1 MAFQLII
8 FFCPEFLLIVEKKRF
23 KNGGDLLKISVLGYA
38 SLAIGQIATIFMLS
52 RLSRNDVNIAK
63 GIAKETYVEVLRD
76 LSNPEINPE
85 AKMYLEKVKELLEQ
99 DLNYER

>member
-1 MAFQLII
+1 MILI
-8 FFCPEFLLIVEKKRF
+8 K
-23 KNGGDLLKISVLGYA
+23 GGDFIKLSVLGYA

-76 LSNPEINPE
+76 LSNREINPE
-85 AKMYLEKVKELLEQ
+85 TKMYLEKVKELLEQ
-99 DLNYER
+99 DLNY

>member
-1 MAFQLII
+1 MILI
-8 FFCPEFLLIVEKKRF
+8 K
-23 KNGGDLLKISVLGYA
+23 GGDFIKLSVLGYA

>member
-1 MAFQLII
+1 MILI
-8 FFCPEFLLIVEKKRF
+8 K
-23 KNGGDLLKISVLGYA
+23 GGDFIKLSVLGYA

-76 LSNPEINPE
+76 LNNPEINPE

>member
-1 MAFQLII
+1 MI
-8 FFCPEFLLIVEKKRF
+8 KK
-23 KNGGDLLKISVLGYA
+23 GGDFIKLSVLGYA

-76 LSNPEINPE
+76 LSNPKINPE
-85 AKMYLEKVKELLEQ
+85 TKVYLEKVKELLEQ
-99 DLNYER
+99 DLNY

>member
-1 MAFQLII
+1 M
-8 FFCPEFLLIVEKKRF
+8 
-23 KNGGDLLKISVLGYA
+23 
-38 SLAIGQIATIFMLS
+38 AIGQIATIFMIS
-52 RLSRNDVNIAK
+52 RLSHNDAIIAK

-99 DLNYER
+99 DLIYER

>member
-1 MAFQLII
+1 M
-8 FFCPEFLLIVEKKRF
+8 
-23 KNGGDLLKISVLGYA
+23 
-38 SLAIGQIATIFMLS
+38 AIGQIATIFMLS
-52 RLSRNDVNIAK
+52 RLSHNDVNIAK

-76 LSNPEINPE
+76 LNNPELNPE

>member
-1 MAFQLII
+1 MKL
-8 FFCPEFLLIVEKKRF
+8 
-23 KNGGDLLKISVLGYA
+23 SVLGYA
-38 SLAIGQIATIFMLS
+38 SLVIGQIATIFMLS

-85 AKMYLEKVKELLEQ
+85 TKMYLEKVKELLEQ

>member
-1 MAFQLII
+1 MILI
-8 FFCPEFLLIVEKKRF
+8 K
-23 KNGGDLLKISVLGYA
+23 GGDFIKLSVLGYA

-76 LSNPEINPE
+76 LNNPEINPE
-85 AKMYLEKVKELLEQ
+85 VKMYLEKVKELLEQ

>member
-1 MAFQLII
+1 MILI
-8 FFCPEFLLIVEKKRF
+8 
-23 KNGGDLLKISVLGYA
+23 NGGDFIKLSVLGYA

-52 RLSRNDVNIAK
+52 RLSRNDVIIAK

-76 LSNPEINPE
+76 LNNPEINPE
-85 AKMYLEKVKELLEQ
+85 TKMYLEKVKELLEQ